1 MKENTL
7 TKKVNSLKD
16 KNCKRLGLSREEFDK
31 MMIHDIEKRIGV
43 KYDFRTYSPVV
54 SGLCKV
60 TIK

>member
-43 KYDFRTYSPVV
+43 KYDFITYSPVV